1 LLQNMQRMKA
11 FIHQQVNW
19 PNFTWKNDEIVNLLS
34 EARNLQGRL
43 IGKME
48 SLGFDLRNEA
58 LLDTLTLDVLK
69 SSEIEG
75 EYLNPDQVR
84 SSIARRLGMEIAGS
98 VESDRNVDGVVEM
111 MLDAT
116 QNCFKPLTAER
127 LFDWHAALFPTGRSG
142 MYKITVADWR
152 KDTTGPMQVVSGALG
167 KEKVHFQ
174 APDSILVEKEM
185 NQFLDWFNNNSK
197 IDLVIKAAIAHLW
210 FVTIHPFE
218 DGNGRITR
226 ALTDMLLAQSD
237 KSNQRFYS
245 MSAQI
250 RIERKEYY
258 EILEKTQKGNLDI
271 TEWIQWFLNCLI
283 NALKSTDSLL
293 IRVLFKADFWT
304 KHAGVLI
311 NERQKKLLNKLLD
324 GFDGKLTSSKWAK
337 IAKCSKDTAIRDIND
352 LIDKNILQKEAA
364 GGRSTN
370 YELKIPVPL
379 FPVPLFLCSSVL
391 LFFILPLYPVL
402 PLGQLKIGIPET
414 KQPLQSFRKDQVA
427 FPGFKVV
434 AYLNRPFWVGH
445 GAAKLLQV
453 SGMG

>member
-1 LLQNMQRMKA
+1 MQILHRMKA
-11 FIHQQVNW
+11 FIHQKDNW
-19 PNFTWKNDEIVNLLS
+19 PEFTWNSNNFLDILS

-48 SLGFDLRNEA
+48 TLGFDLRNEA

-75 EYLNPDQVR
+75 EFLNPDQVR
-84 SSIARRLGMEIAGS
+84 SSIARRLGMEIAGA
-98 VESDRNVDGVVEM
+98 VESDRNVEGVVEM

-116 QNCFKPLTAER
+116 QKCFDPLTADR

-152 KDTTGPMQVVSGALG
+152 KDTTGPMQVVSGAMG

-174 APDSILVEKEM
+174 APDSDLVEKEM
-185 NQFLDWFNNNSK
+185 TRFIDWFNNSK
-197 IDLVIKAAIAHLW
+197 VDLVIKAAIAHLW

-250 RIERKEYY
+250 RLERKQYY

-271 TEWIQWFLNCLI
+271 TDWISWFLNCLT
-283 NALKSTDSLL
+283 NALKSTDSVLT
-293 IRVLFKADFWT
+293 RVLFKADFWQ
-304 KHAGVLI
+304 KHIDTAI
-311 NERQKKLLNKLLD
+311 NDRQRKLLNKLMD

-337 IAKCSKDTAIRDIND
+337 IAKCSKDSAVRDIND
-352 LIDKNILQKEAA
+352 LIEKGILRKESA

-370 YELKIPVPL
+370 YEL
-379 FPVPLFLCSSVL
+379 
-391 LFFILPLYPVL
+391 
-402 PLGQLKIGIPET
+402 T
-414 KQPLQSFRKDQVA
+414 
-427 FPGFKVV
+427 
-434 AYLNRPFWVGH
+434 
-445 GAAKLLQV
+445 
-453 SGMG
+453 GMPAGNN

>member
-1 LLQNMQRMKA
+1 MRA
-11 FIHQQVNW
+11 FIHQNGNW
-19 PNFTWKNDEIVNLLS
+19 PNFLWDNDEIVNLLA
-34 EARNLQGRL
+34 EARNLQGRFT
-43 IGKME
+43 GKME

-75 EYLNPDQVR
+75 EYLNPEQVR
-84 SSIARRLGMEIAGS
+84 SSIARRLGMEIAGL
-98 VESDRNVDGVVEM
+98 VDSDRNVDGVVEM
-111 MLDAT
+111 MVDAT
-116 QNCFKPLTAER
+116 QNCFNPLTADR
-127 LFDWHAALFPTGRSG
+127 LFDWHAALFPSGRSG

-152 KDTTGPMQVVSGALG
+152 KDTTGPMQVVSGAMG
-167 KEKVHFQ
+167 KEKVHFE

-185 NQFLDWFNNNSK
+185 KQFLDWFNSNSK

-226 ALTDMLLAQSD
+226 ALTDILLAQSD

-250 RIERKEYY
+250 RMQRKEYY
-258 EILEKTQKGNLDI
+258 EMLEKTQKGSLDI

-283 NALKSTDSLL
+283 NALHATDSVLMS
-293 IRVLFKADFWT
+293 VLFKADFWL
-304 KHAGVLI
+304 KHSKLSM
-311 NERQKKLLNKLLD
+311 NERQKMILNRLLD

-352 LIDKNILQKEAA
+352 LIDKNILQKELA

-370 YELKIPVPL
+370 YELV
-379 FPVPLFLCSSVL
+379 
-391 LFFILPLYPVL
+391 
-402 PLGQLKIGIPET
+402 
-414 KQPLQSFRKDQVA
+414 
-427 FPGFKVV
+427 
-434 AYLNRPFWVGH
+434 
-445 GAAKLLQV
+445 
-453 SGMG
+453 